1 MYEQGKPGAVG
12 LLTRM
17 THPEVAVAE
26 APERPSTMK
35 SPCRG
40 DLSFF
45 LRAEQARERASERKK
60 GRKNFNED

>member
-1 MYEQGKPGAVG
+1 VYEQGKPSAVG

-45 LRAEQARERASERKK
+45 FES
-60 GRKNFNED
+60 